1 MKNDFDHSKA
11 SKVEITVNDKKY
23 SASYFLEKGIITV
36 ISTEHGKVSTQ
47 LGNSTPESLAKFL
60 LRELIEK

>member
-1 MKNDFDHSKA
+1 MKKDFDYSKA

-23 SASYFLEKGIITV
+23 SASYFLEKGVLTV
-36 ISTEHGKVSTQ
+36 MTAEYGQKSTQ
-47 LGNSTPESLAKFL
+47 LGGLAAETLAKTL